1 MNQNQYNL
9 CYILNLTLLA
19 NIITPFKLFPKNIYS
34 PKSDK
39 YGPQHP
45 HALSDGDEKGRGTS
59 VFLGVRDQETGT
71 KTDVLTRKE
80 IVKTNSYN
88 SGNGYSIS
96 DDNVTS
102 GTIGLTPA

>member
-1 MNQNQYNL
+1 MAGEQQQKPGAKLSEY
-9 CYILNLTLLA
+9 A
-19 NIITPFKLFPKNIYS
+19 QAERDKLFPKNIYS

-71 KTDVLTRKE
+71 KTDILTRKDN
-80 IVKTNSYN
+80 IKTNAYN
-88 SGNGYSIS
+88 SSNGYSVP
-96 DDNVTS
+96 DDTATGNNTINLTS
-102 GTIGLTPA
+102 